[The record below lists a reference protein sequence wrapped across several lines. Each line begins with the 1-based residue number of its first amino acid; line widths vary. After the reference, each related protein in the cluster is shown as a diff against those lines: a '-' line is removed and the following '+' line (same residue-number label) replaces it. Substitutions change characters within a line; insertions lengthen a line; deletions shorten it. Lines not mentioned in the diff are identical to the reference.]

1 MAAPQLINT
10 LLHAS
15 REAERAGDL
24 PAAICQ
30 AQEALT
36 LAQQAGDGDAQGLS
50 AAALA
55 YAHIRLGHY
64 AVARELLEHTL
75 PLTTPESH
83 ARGEVWLT
91 LGICAAET

>member
-75 PLTTPESH
+75 PL
-83 ARGEVWLT
+83 
-91 LGICAAET
+91 